1 LHFGFS
7 HPPLT
12 EPAGRG
18 NLPIPT
24 KHKGCTIGD
33 YSSMNG
39 YTLKIINT
47 LGQEIF
53 NSIINIPQFQ
63 IPVSTFGAEGLYYIE
78 IFDDNN
84 TLLDTRKL
92 ILN

>member
-1 LHFGFS
+1 
-7 HPPLT
+7 
-12 EPAGRG
+12 
-18 NLPIPT
+18 
-24 KHKGCTIGD
+24 
-33 YSSMNG
+33 MNG